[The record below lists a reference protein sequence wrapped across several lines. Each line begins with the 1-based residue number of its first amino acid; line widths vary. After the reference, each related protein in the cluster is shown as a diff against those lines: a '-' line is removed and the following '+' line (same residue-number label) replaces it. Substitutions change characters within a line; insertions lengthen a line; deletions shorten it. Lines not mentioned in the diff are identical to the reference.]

1 MNIVPFLK
9 DHLKLRIWV
18 LPIAVLCLDQISKFI
33 IHAYLFNDMSAIK
46 LLFFFN
52 LVPVWNSGISFG
64 MFNETGEIGR
74 IFFIIL
80 GFTFGVII
88 PIYTSNWNFIERI
101 GAGFLSGG
109 ALGNALDRVIYGS
122 VVDFL
127 DFHWNDIH
135 FPTFNFADT
144 FITFGVILI
153 FFASFIK
160 SN

>member
-1 MNIVPFLK
+1 MNIFQLLK

-18 LPIAVLCLDQISKFI
+18 LPIAVLFLDQISKFI
-33 IHAYLFNDMSAIK
+33 IHAYLFIDMSTIK
-46 LLFFFN
+46 LLFFLN

-64 MFNETGEIGR
+64 MFNETGEPGR

-80 GFTFGVII
+80 GLTFGAII
-88 PIYTSNWNFIERI
+88 PVYTSNWKLIERI

-109 ALGNALDRVIYGS
+109 AFGNALDRVIYGS

-127 DFHWNDIH
+127 DFHWKDIH

-153 FFASFIK
+153 FFANFGK

>member
-1 MNIVPFLK
+1 MTVQVQDIAPVVFSPR
-9 DHLKLRIWV
+9 RIG
-18 LPIAVLCLDQISKFI
+18 
-33 IHAYLFNDMSAIK
+33 HANLFVGDLEKSMHFYGAIC
-46 LLFFFN
+46 
-52 LVPVWNSGISFG
+52 
-64 MFNETGEIGR
+64 
-74 IFFIIL
+74 
-80 GFTFGVII
+80 GFEEVFR
-88 PIYTSNWNFIERI
+88 EEHI

-153 FFASFIK
+153 FFANFRK

>member
-1 MNIVPFLK
+1 
-9 DHLKLRIWV
+9 
-18 LPIAVLCLDQISKFI
+18 
-33 IHAYLFNDMSAIK
+33 
-46 LLFFFN
+46 
-52 LVPVWNSGISFG
+52 

-74 IFFIIL
+74 LFFIIL
-80 GFTFGVII
+80 GFTFGLII
-88 PIYTSNWNFIERI
+88 PIYTSNCNFIERI

-153 FFASFIK
+153 FFANFRK

>member
-1 MNIVPFLK
+1 MNIFQLLK

-18 LPIAVLCLDQISKFI
+18 LPFAVLFLDQLSKLI
-33 IHAYLFNDMSAIK
+33 IHAYLFKDMTAIK
-46 LLFFFN
+46 ILFFFN

-64 MFNETGEIGR
+64 MFNETGELGR

-80 GFTFGVII
+80 GLTFGVVI
-88 PIYTSNWNFIERI
+88 PVYTSNWNFIERI
-101 GAGFLSGG
+101 GAGLLSGG
-109 ALGNALDRVIYGS
+109 ALGNALDRVFYGS

-127 DFHWNDIH
+127 DFHWRDIH

-144 FITFGVILI
+144 FITFGVLLI
-153 FFASFIK
+153 FFANFRK